1 MAQAGSSES
10 SNRLRR
16 FRGSKVGQGPLGGSE
31 SMSVRSRASLG
42 EERKRN
48 ETLDPKADCAQQ
60 PEVLGLLTASP
71 WCVPASRGRGSP
83 SDPGQDGLWGER
95 GTTERGQDKQG
106 VEG

>member
-1 MAQAGSSES
+1 
-10 SNRLRR
+10 
-16 FRGSKVGQGPLGGSE
+16 
-31 SMSVRSRASLG
+31 MSVRSRASLG